1 MGIKEVNEEMVAHIQ
16 EATKST
22 ELEDT
27 QTLDTTYIAH
37 TYGRQ
42 PVEFVQGKG
51 ATLIDKTG
59 NTYIDMS
66 SGIGVTAF
74 GFCDSQW
81 QAAVIAQVEALNHVS
96 NLYYTSP
103 QAKLAE
109 ILCHKTGMKKV
120 FFCNS
125 GAEANECAIKVAR
138 KYSHDTYGPNRY
150 RVVTLQNSFH
160 GRTLGTLIATGQ
172 EVFHQ
177 YYGPFP
183 EGFSYMPPNDIEA
196 IPTYLGD
203 NSVCAV
209 MMESIQGEGGVMPL
223 DDEFVKAVVDYA
235 HEHDILVIMDEVQTG
250 NGRTGKL
257 YGYEYYGITPDIVST
272 AKGLA
277 GGLPMGATLLGEK
290 VEHVL
295 QVGDHGSTFGGNPIC
310 AAGAISIMSRMDE
323 AMLQSVRE
331 KGQYIKDRLTGQE
344 GILSVSGK
352 GLMIG
357 IETVVPVK
365 DVLAACL
372 QKGVVL
378 LSAKQKVRLLPALTI
393 SYEEIDIAMKA
404 LLQSIQELR
413 G

>member
-1 MGIKEVNEEMVAHIQ
+1 MGIKQVNEKLVAHIQ
-16 EATKST
+16 DVVKAT
-22 ELEDT
+22 EVEDT
-27 QTLDTTYIAH
+27 QQLDTMYIAH

-42 PVEFVQGKG
+42 PVEFIQGKG
-51 ATLIDKTG
+51 STLIDKAG
-59 NTYIDMS
+59 KTYIDMS

-74 GFCDSQW
+74 GFCDQQW
-81 QAAVIAQVEALNHVS
+81 QSSVIAQVKALNHVS

-103 QAKLAE
+103 QTKLAE

-138 KYSHDTYGPNRY
+138 KYSYDSYGPNRY

-172 EVFHQ
+172 DVFHQ

-183 EGFSYMPPNDIEA
+183 EGFSYMPPNDIDV
-196 IPTYLGD
+196 IPNYLGD
-203 NSVCAV
+203 ESVCAI

-223 DDEFVKAVVDYA
+223 DEAFVKAVVDYA
-235 HEHDILVIMDEVQTG
+235 HDHDILVIMDEVQTG

-257 YGYEYYGITPDIVST
+257 YGYEHYGIKPDIVST

-310 AAGAISIMSRMDE
+310 AAGAISIMSRIDDT
-323 AMLQSVRE
+323 MLQSVCE
-331 KGQYIKDRLTGQE
+331 KGQYIKDRLMGQE
-344 GILSVSGK
+344 GILSISGK

-372 QKGVVL
+372 EKGVVL

-393 SYEEIDIAMKA
+393 SYEEIDIAIDA
-404 LLQSIQELR
+404 LLESIYELQR
-413 G
+413 

>member
-1 MGIKEVNEEMVAHIQ
+1 MGIKQVNEKLVAHIQ
-16 EATKST
+16 DVVKAT
-22 ELEDT
+22 EVEDT
-27 QTLDTTYIAH
+27 QQLDTMYIAH

-42 PVEFVQGKG
+42 PVEFIQGKG
-51 ATLIDKTG
+51 STLIDTAGK
-59 NTYIDMS
+59 TYIDMS

-74 GFCDSQW
+74 GFCDQQW
-81 QAAVIAQVEALNHVS
+81 QSSVIAQVKALNHVS

-138 KYSHDTYGPNRY
+138 KYSYDSYGPNRY

-172 EVFHQ
+172 DVFHQ

-183 EGFSYMPPNDIEA
+183 EGFSYMPPNDIDA
-196 IPTYLGD
+196 IPNYLGD
-203 NSVCAV
+203 ESVCAI

-223 DDEFVKAVVDYA
+223 DEAFVKAVVDYA
-235 HEHDILVIMDEVQTG
+235 HDHDILVIMDEVQTG

-257 YGYEYYGITPDIVST
+257 YGYEHYGIKPDIVST

-310 AAGAISIMSRMDE
+310 AAGAISIMSRIDDT
-323 AMLQSVRE
+323 MLQSVCE
-331 KGQYIKDRLTGQE
+331 KGQYIKDRLMGQE
-344 GILSVSGK
+344 GILSISGK

-365 DVLAACL
+365 DVLAACSE
-372 QKGVVL
+372 KGVVL

-393 SYEEIDIAMKA
+393 SYEEIDIAIDA
-404 LLQSIQELR
+404 LLESIHELQR
-413 G
+413 

>member
-1 MGIKEVNEEMVAHIQ
+1 MGIKQVNEKLVAHIQ
-16 EATKST
+16 DAVKVT
-22 ELEDT
+22 EVEDT
-27 QTLDTTYIAH
+27 QQLDTMYIAH

-42 PVEFVQGKG
+42 PVEFIQGKG
-51 ATLIDKTG
+51 STLIDAAGKP
-59 NTYIDMS
+59 YIDMS

-74 GFCDSQW
+74 GFCDQQW
-81 QAAVIAQVEALNHVS
+81 QSSVIAQVKALNHVS
-96 NLYYTSP
+96 NLYHTSP

-138 KYSHDTYGPNRY
+138 KYSYDSYGSNRY

-172 EVFHQ
+172 DVFHQ

-196 IPTYLGD
+196 IPNYLGD
-203 NSVCAV
+203 ESVCAI

-223 DDEFVKAVVDYA
+223 DEAFVKAVVDYA
-235 HEHDILVIMDEVQTG
+235 QDHDILVIMDEVQTG

-257 YGYEYYGITPDIVST
+257 YGYEHYGIKPDIVNT

-310 AAGAISIMSRMDE
+310 AAGAISIMSRIND
-323 AMLQSVRE
+323 AMLQSVCE

-344 GILSVSGK
+344 GILSISGK

-357 IETVVPVK
+357 IETVIPVK

-372 QKGVVL
+372 EKGVVL

-393 SYEEIDIAMKA
+393 SYEEIDIAIDA
-404 LLQSIQELR
+404 LLESIQELQR
-413 G
+413 

>member
-1 MGIKEVNEEMVAHIQ
+1 MGIKQINEKLVAHIQ
-16 EATKST
+16 EAVKVT
-22 ELEDT
+22 EVEDT
-27 QTLDTTYIAH
+27 QQLDTMYIAH

-42 PVEFVQGKG
+42 PVEFIQGKG
-51 ATLIDKTG
+51 STLIDTAGK
-59 NTYIDMS
+59 TYIDMS

-74 GFCDSQW
+74 GFCDQQW
-81 QAAVIAQVEALNHVS
+81 QSSVIAQVKALNHVS

-138 KYSHDTYGPNRY
+138 KYSYDSYGPNRY

-172 EVFHQ
+172 DMFHQ

-183 EGFSYMPPNDIEA
+183 DGFSYMPPNDIDA
-196 IPTYLGD
+196 IPNYLGD
-203 NSVCAV
+203 EGVCAII
-209 MMESIQGEGGVMPL
+209 MESIQGEGGVMPL
-223 DDEFVKAVVDYA
+223 DEVFVKAVVDYA
-235 HEHDILVIMDEVQTG
+235 HNHDILVIMDEVQTG

-257 YGYEYYGITPDIVST
+257 YGYEHYGIKPDIVST

-310 AAGAISIMSRMDE
+310 AAGAISIMSRIDD
-323 AMLQSVRE
+323 AMLQSVCE
-331 KGQYIKDRLTGQE
+331 KGQYIKDRLAGQE
-344 GILSVSGK
+344 GILSISGK

-357 IETVVPVK
+357 IEAVVPVK

-372 QKGVVL
+372 EKGVVL

-393 SYEEIDIAMKA
+393 SYEEIDIAIDA
-404 LLQSIQELR
+404 LLESIYELQR
-413 G
+413 

>member
-1 MGIKEVNEEMVAHIQ
+1 MGIKQVNEKLVTHIQ
-16 EATKST
+16 DGVKVT
-22 ELEDT
+22 EVEDT
-27 QTLDTTYIAH
+27 QQLDTMYIAH

-42 PVEFVQGKG
+42 PVEFIQGKG
-51 ATLIDKTG
+51 STLIDTAGK
-59 NTYIDMS
+59 TYIDMS

-74 GFCDSQW
+74 GFCDQQW
-81 QAAVIAQVEALNHVS
+81 QSSVIAQVKALNHVS

-138 KYSHDTYGPNRY
+138 KYSYDTYGPNRY

-172 EVFHQ
+172 DVFHQ

-183 EGFSYMPPNDIEA
+183 DGFSYMPPNDIEV
-196 IPTYLGD
+196 IPNYLGD
-203 NSVCAV
+203 ESICAI

-223 DDEFVKAVVDYA
+223 DEAFVKVVVDYA
-235 HEHDILVIMDEVQTG
+235 QNHDILVIMDEVQTG

-257 YGYEYYGITPDIVST
+257 YGYEHYGIKPDIVST

-310 AAGAISIMSRMDE
+310 AAGAISIMSRIDD
-323 AMLQSVRE
+323 AMLQSVYE
-331 KGQYIKDRLTGQE
+331 KGKYIKDRLTGQE
-344 GILSVSGK
+344 GILSISGK

-372 QKGVVL
+372 EKGVVL

-393 SYEEIDIAMKA
+393 SYEEIDRAIEA
-404 LLQSIQELR
+404 LLESIQELQR
-413 G
+413 

>member
-1 MGIKEVNEEMVAHIQ
+1 MGIKQVNEKLVTHIQ
-16 EATKST
+16 DGVKVT
-22 ELEDT
+22 EVEDT
-27 QTLDTTYIAH
+27 QQLDTMYIAH
-37 TYGRQ
+37 PYGRQ
-42 PVEFVQGKG
+42 PVEFIQGKG
-51 ATLIDKTG
+51 STLIDTAGK
-59 NTYIDMS
+59 TYIDMS

-74 GFCDSQW
+74 GFCDQQW
-81 QAAVIAQVEALNHVS
+81 QSSVIAQVKALNHVS

-125 GAEANECAIKVAR
+125 GEEANECAIKVAR
-138 KYSHDTYGPNRY
+138 KYSYDTYGPNRY

-172 EVFHQ
+172 DVFHQ

-183 EGFSYMPPNDIEA
+183 DGFSYMPPNDIEV
-196 IPTYLGD
+196 IPNYLGD
-203 NSVCAV
+203 ESICAI

-223 DDEFVKAVVDYA
+223 DEAFVKVVVDYA
-235 HEHDILVIMDEVQTG
+235 QDHDILVIMDEVQTG

-257 YGYEYYGITPDIVST
+257 YGYEHYGIKPDIVST

-310 AAGAISIMSRMDE
+310 AAGAISIMSRIDD
-323 AMLQSVRE
+323 AMLQSVYE
-331 KGQYIKDRLTGQE
+331 KGKYIKDRLTGQE
-344 GILSVSGK
+344 GILSISGK

-372 QKGVVL
+372 EKGVVL

-393 SYEEIDIAMKA
+393 SYEEIDRAIEA
-404 LLQSIQELR
+404 LLESIQELQR
-413 G
+413 

>member
-1 MGIKEVNEEMVAHIQ
+1 MGIKQVNEKLVTHIQ
-16 EATKST
+16 DGVKVT
-22 ELEDT
+22 EVEDT
-27 QTLDTTYIAH
+27 QQLDTMYIAH

-42 PVEFVQGKG
+42 PVEFIQGKG
-51 ATLIDKTG
+51 STLIDTAGK
-59 NTYIDMS
+59 TYIDMS

-74 GFCDSQW
+74 GFCDQQW
-81 QAAVIAQVEALNHVS
+81 QSSVIAQVKALNHVS

-138 KYSHDTYGPNRY
+138 KYSYDTYGPNRY

-172 EVFHQ
+172 DVFHQ

-183 EGFSYMPPNDIEA
+183 DGFSYMPPNDIEV
-196 IPTYLGD
+196 IPNYLGD
-203 NSVCAV
+203 ESICAI

-223 DDEFVKAVVDYA
+223 DEAFVKVVVDYA
-235 HEHDILVIMDEVQTG
+235 QDHDILVIMDEVQTG

-257 YGYEYYGITPDIVST
+257 YGYEHYGIKPDIVST

-310 AAGAISIMSRMDE
+310 AAGAISIMSRIDD
-323 AMLQSVRE
+323 AMLQSVYE
-331 KGQYIKDRLTGQE
+331 KGKYIKDRLTGQE
-344 GILSVSGK
+344 GILSISGK

-372 QKGVVL
+372 EKGVVL

-393 SYEEIDIAMKA
+393 SYEEIDRAIEA
-404 LLQSIQELR
+404 LLESIQELQR
-413 G
+413 

>member
-1 MGIKEVNEEMVAHIQ
+1 MGIKQVNEKLVAHIQ
-16 EATKST
+16 DVVKAT
-22 ELEDT
+22 EVEDT
-27 QTLDTTYIAH
+27 QQLDTMYIAH

-42 PVEFVQGKG
+42 PVEFIQGKG
-51 ATLIDKTG
+51 STLIDTAGK
-59 NTYIDMS
+59 TYIDMS

-74 GFCDSQW
+74 GFCDQQW
-81 QAAVIAQVEALNHVS
+81 QSSVIAQVKALNHVS

-138 KYSHDTYGPNRY
+138 KYSYDSYGPNRY

-172 EVFHQ
+172 DVFHQ

-183 EGFSYMPPNDIEA
+183 EGFSYMPPNDIDA
-196 IPTYLGD
+196 IPNYLGD
-203 NSVCAV
+203 ESVCAI

-223 DDEFVKAVVDYA
+223 DEAFVKAVVDYA
-235 HEHDILVIMDEVQTG
+235 HDHDILVIMDEVQTG

-257 YGYEYYGITPDIVST
+257 YGYEHYGIKPDIVST

-310 AAGAISIMSRMDE
+310 AAGAISIMSRIDDT
-323 AMLQSVRE
+323 MLQSVCE
-331 KGQYIKDRLTGQE
+331 KGQYIKDRLMGQE
-344 GILSVSGK
+344 GILSISGK

-372 QKGVVL
+372 EKGVVL

-393 SYEEIDIAMKA
+393 SYEEIDIAIDA
-404 LLQSIQELR
+404 LLESIHELQR
-413 G
+413 

>member
-1 MGIKEVNEEMVAHIQ
+1 MGIKQVNEKLVAHIQ
-16 EATKST
+16 EAVKVT
-22 ELEDT
+22 EVEDT
-27 QTLDTTYIAH
+27 QQLDTMYIAH

-42 PVEFVQGKG
+42 PVEFIQGKG
-51 ATLIDKTG
+51 STLIDTAGK
-59 NTYIDMS
+59 TYIDMS

-74 GFCDSQW
+74 GFCDQQW
-81 QAAVIAQVEALNHVS
+81 QSSVIAQVKALNHVS

-138 KYSHDTYGPNRY
+138 KYSYDSYGPNRY

-172 EVFHQ
+172 DVFHQ

-183 EGFSYMPPNDIEA
+183 DGFSYMPPNDIEA
-196 IPTYLGD
+196 IPNYLGD
-203 NSVCAV
+203 ESVCAI

-223 DDEFVKAVVDYA
+223 DEAFVKAVVDYA
-235 HEHDILVIMDEVQTG
+235 QDHDILVIMDEVQTG

-257 YGYEYYGITPDIVST
+257 YGYEYYGIKPDIVST

-310 AAGAISIMSRMDE
+310 AAGAISIMSRIDD
-323 AMLQSVRE
+323 AMLQ
-331 KGQYIKDRLTGQE
+331 KDN
-344 GILSVSGK
+344 I
-352 GLMIG
+352 
-357 IETVVPVK
+357 
-365 DVLAACL
+365 
-372 QKGVVL
+372 
-378 LSAKQKVRLLPALTI
+378 
-393 SYEEIDIAMKA
+393 
-404 LLQSIQELR
+404 
-413 G
+413 

>member
-1 MGIKEVNEEMVAHIQ
+1 MGIEQVNGKLVAHIQ
-16 EATKST
+16 EAVKVT
-22 ELEDT
+22 EVEDT
-27 QTLDTTYIAH
+27 QQLDTMYIAH

-42 PVEFVQGKG
+42 SVEFIKGKG
-51 ATLIDKTG
+51 STLIDTAGK
-59 NTYIDMS
+59 TYIDMS

-74 GFCDSQW
+74 GFCDQQW
-81 QAAVIAQVEALNHVS
+81 QSSVIAQVKALNHAS

-138 KYSHDTYGPNRY
+138 KYSYDIYGPNRY

-172 EVFHQ
+172 DVFHQ

-183 EGFSYMPPNDIEA
+183 EGFSYMPPNDIDA
-196 IPTYLGD
+196 IPNYLGD
-203 NSVCAV
+203 ESICAI

-223 DDEFVKAVVDYA
+223 DEAFVKAVVDYA
-235 HEHDILVIMDEVQTG
+235 QDHDILVIMDEVQTG

-257 YGYEYYGITPDIVST
+257 YGYEHYGIKPDIVST

-310 AAGAISIMSRMDE
+310 AAGAISIMSRIDD
-323 AMLQSVRE
+323 AMLQSVCE
-331 KGQYIKDRLTGQE
+331 KGKYIKDRLTGQE
-344 GILSVSGK
+344 GILSISGK

-372 QKGVVL
+372 EKGVVL

-393 SYEEIDIAMKA
+393 SYEEIDIAIDA
-404 LLQSIQELR
+404 LLESIYELQR
-413 G
+413 

>member
-1 MGIKEVNEEMVAHIQ
+1 MGIKQVNEKLVTHIQ
-16 EATKST
+16 DGVKVT
-22 ELEDT
+22 EVEDT
-27 QTLDTTYIAH
+27 QQLDAMYIAH

-42 PVEFVQGKG
+42 PVEFIQGKG
-51 ATLIDKTG
+51 STLIDTAGK
-59 NTYIDMS
+59 TYIDMS

-74 GFCDSQW
+74 GFCDHQW
-81 QAAVIAQVEALNHVS
+81 QSSVIAQVKALNHVS

-138 KYSHDTYGPNRY
+138 KYSYDSYGPNRY

-172 EVFHQ
+172 DVFHQ

-196 IPTYLGD
+196 IPNYLGD
-203 NSVCAV
+203 ESVCDII
-209 MMESIQGEGGVMPL
+209 MESIQGEGGVMPL
-223 DDEFVKAVVDYA
+223 DEAFVKAVVDYA
-235 HEHDILVIMDEVQTG
+235 QDHDILVIMDEVQTG

-257 YGYEYYGITPDIVST
+257 YGYEYYGIKPDIVST

-310 AAGAISIMSRMDE
+310 AAGAISIMSRIDD
-323 AMLQSVRE
+323 AMLQSVCE

-344 GILSVSGK
+344 GILSISGK

-357 IETVVPVK
+357 IETVIPVK
-365 DVLAACL
+365 DVLVACL
-372 QKGVVL
+372 EKGVVL

-393 SYEEIDIAMKA
+393 SYEEIDIAIDA
-404 LLQSIQELR
+404 LLESIQELQR
-413 G
+413 